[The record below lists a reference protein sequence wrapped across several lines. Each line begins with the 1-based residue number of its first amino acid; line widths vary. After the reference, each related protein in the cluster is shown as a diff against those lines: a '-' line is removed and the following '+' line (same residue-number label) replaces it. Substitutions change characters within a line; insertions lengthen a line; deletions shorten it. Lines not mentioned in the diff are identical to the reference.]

1 MALLINCP
9 GCGNRIVNN
18 GQNCPFCGFNVKE
31 NKSAEEMEAEA
42 KKAETDVENNT
53 EISQQKKVPVKK
65 SEPVREER
73 YVPTETQQQT
83 VQSEV
88 YEEQEQMSVDEAK
101 ELPDIGSPA
110 EGKALPP
117 IEIEKPVPLS
127 KIANTPAVELTPIES
142 EKVDNKLPP
151 MQPEREITI
160 EQIRQ
165 TPAVRLT
172 PIEQEEVEDRL
183 PDINTEKP
191 VPSEAAHSEAG
202 ISIEK
207 GNVQQPAPKAKR
219 QWSTE
224 PVQQQ
229 PEQPQQPAPKAKR
242 QWSTE
247 PVQQQPEQPQQ
258 SAPKAKRQWSTEPV
272 QQQQPEQPQQPAPK
286 AKRQW
291 STEPIQQQQPEQPQQ
306 PAPKAKR
313 QWSTEPVQQQPEQPQ
328 QPAPKAKKQWSA
340 EPVQPQQ
347 PQQPAPKAKRQWS
360 SEPVQQQQPQQ
371 PHQPQQPVQKANR
384 QWSASPK
391 TENNSSDS
399 DDDFIANFKRE
410 FEKNNTPSF
419 DVNAPLNTAP
429 RNNYPQVP
437 LQQTQNKKMPVAGIV
452 VVVALIVA
460 IVVIVFIIMSG
471 NGESEPSQDSSVSV
485 ASSSASTSP
494 GQSDS
499 SVKFKKPDGWGDKI
513 YAYVYNSEGAE
524 NAKWPG
530 VEMTADGDGTYS
542 YTLPD
547 DIKDGLIIF
556 NEGEGDDKRQYP
568 GKQQEGLKVTAG
580 TVYSVEDDEVGSDI
594 VINFTKPDSWDDS
607 VNVYVYQDGSSKI
620 KNADWPGEAM
630 TKNSDGT
637 YSYTIKAGTFDAAK
651 LVFNDGDSQNQYPK
665 SGGLAA
671 EDGKMYT
678 VE

>member
-9 GCGNRIVNN
+9 GCGNKIVNN

-42 KKAETDVENNT
+42 KKTETDVEKNT
-53 EISQQKKVPVKK
+53 KIPQQEKVPVKK
-65 SEPVREER
+65 DEPVREER
-73 YVPTETQQQT
+73 YDPTETQQQT
-83 VQSEV
+83 VQAEV
-88 YEEQEQMSVDEAK
+88 YEEQEQMSVNEAK
-101 ELPDIGSPA
+101 ELSDIGAPA
-110 EGKALPP
+110 DGKALPP

-165 TPAVRLT
+165 TPAIKLT
-172 PIEQEEVEDRL
+172 PIEQEKVEDRL
-183 PDINTEKP
+183 PDINTEKSAP
-191 VPSEAAHSEAG
+191 PEAAHSGAG
-202 ISIEK
+202 INIEK
-207 GNVQQPAPKAKR
+207 GNVQRSEQQPVQQSAPKAKR

-229 PEQPQQPAPKAKR
+229 
-242 QWSTE
+242 
-247 PVQQQPEQPQQ
+247 QPEQLQQ

-291 STEPIQQQQPEQPQQ
+291 STEPVQQQQPEQPQQ

-313 QWSTEPVQQQPEQPQ
+313 QWSTEPVQQQQPEQPQ
-328 QPAPKAKKQWSA
+328 QS
-340 EPVQPQQ
+340 
-347 PQQPAPKAKRQWS
+347 APKAKRQWS

-371 PHQPQQPVQKANR
+371 SAPKAKRQWSTEPVQQHPEQSAPDANR
-384 QWSASPK
+384 QWSTSPK

-410 FEKNNTPSF
+410 FEKNNNPSF
-419 DVNAPLNTAP
+419 DVNAPLNPAP
-429 RNNYPQVP
+429 RNNNPPVP
-437 LQQTQNKKMPVAGIV
+437 LQQAPNKKMPVAGIV
-452 VVVALIVA
+452 VVVGLIVA
-460 IVVIVFIIMSG
+460 IVVIVFIMMSG
-471 NGESEPSQDSSVSV
+471 NGESESSQDSGVS
-485 ASSSASTSP
+485 ASSASTSP
-494 GQSDS
+494 EQSDS
-499 SVKFKKPDGWGDKI
+499 SVKFTKPDSWGDKV
-513 YAYVYNSEGAE
+513 YAYVYNSEKVE
-524 NAKWPG
+524 NAEWPG

-542 YTLPD
+542 YTVPD

-556 NEGEGDDKRQYP
+556 NDGDKQYP
-568 GKQQEGLKVTAG
+568 GKQQDGLEVVAG
-580 TVYSVEDDEVGSDI
+580 TVYSVEGDGVDSDI
-594 VINFTKPDSWDDS
+594 VINFTKPDAWGDS
-607 VNVYVYQDGSSKI
+607 VNVYVYEDASSII

-637 YSYTIKAGTFDAAK
+637 YTYTIKAGTFDKAK
-651 LVFNDGDSQNQYPK
+651 LVFNDGKNQYPK
-665 SGGLAA
+665 KNGLVA

-678 VE
+678 VEE

>member
-42 KKAETDVENNT
+42 KKAETGVENNT

-83 VQSEV
+83 VQTEV

-101 ELPDIGSPA
+101 KLPDIGVSA
-110 EGKALPP
+110 GGKALPP

-151 MQPEREITI
+151 MQLEREITI

-207 GNVQQPAPKAKR
+207 GNVQRP
-219 QWSTE
+219 
-224 PVQQQ
+224 
-229 PEQPQQPAPKAKR
+229 
-242 QWSTE
+242 
-247 PVQQQPEQPQQ
+247 
-258 SAPKAKRQWSTEPV
+258 APKAKRQWSTEPV
-272 QQQQPEQPQQPAPK
+272 QQQQPEQPQQP
-286 AKRQW
+286 
-291 STEPIQQQQPEQPQQ
+291 QQ

-313 QWSTEPVQQQPEQPQ
+313 QWSTEPVQQQQPQ
-328 QPAPKAKKQWSA
+328 
-340 EPVQPQQ
+340 
-347 PQQPAPKAKRQWS
+347 
-360 SEPVQQQQPQQ
+360 
-371 PHQPQQPVQKANR
+371 QPQQPVQKANR

-391 TENNSSDS
+391 TENNSSDG

-419 DVNAPLNTAP
+419 DVNAPLNPAP

-471 NGESEPSQDSSVSV
+471 NGESEPSQDSSVSA

-499 SVKFKKPDGWGDKI
+499 SVKFKKPEGWGDKV

-547 DIKDGLIIF
+547 DIEDGMIIF

-580 TVYSVEDDEVGSDI
+580 TVYSVEGDGVSSDV

-637 YSYTIKAGTFDAAK
+637 YSYTIKAGTFDTAK
-651 LVFNDGDSQNQYPK
+651 LVFNDGDGKNQYPK

-678 VE
+678 VEE